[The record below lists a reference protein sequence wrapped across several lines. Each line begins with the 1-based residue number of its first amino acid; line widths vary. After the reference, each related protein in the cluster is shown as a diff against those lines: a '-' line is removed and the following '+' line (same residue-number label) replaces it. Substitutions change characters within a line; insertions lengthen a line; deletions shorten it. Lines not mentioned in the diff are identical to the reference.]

1 MIAPENSTSPVE
13 PEKKH
18 FTGGAP
24 RSADERSSELP
35 DPTVPV
41 RAKGTELLY
50 EALTS
55 SSTDQQPK
63 ADMWHNFARDI
74 LTLYLKNLKKYKT
87 CVRSKVTNLKNPPK
101 ILTTNLA
108 FWDHVAK
115 RICQNDCPGNGT
127 RGPEAVESCIHGISH
142 PGTPVSPSGG
152 GHTDKIK
159 CRSYKIKCRSC
170 EKFNCKVTV
179 ITRGAL
185 FLPGWVRNSNPDEDT
200 MTSVICN
207 ECGEQWYHSR
217 WVCL

>member
-1 MIAPENSTSPVE
+1 MGGSEEKPGLSHDPSWVKIRGGSGSHSSCHDVAEAIEMIAPENSTSPVE

-24 RSADERSSELP
+24 QSADERSSELP

-87 CVRSKVTNLKNPPK
+87 CVRSKVTNLKNPPPLK
-101 ILTTNLA
+101 FSQQSLLSGTMSPREFAETTVVEMAHEDL
-108 FWDHVAK
+108 K
-115 RICQNDCPGNGT
+115 RLRAAYT
-127 RGPEAVESCIHGISH
+127 ESRIQEHH
-142 PGTPVSPSGG
+142 FPRVVGG
-152 GHTDKIK
+152 AQTK
-159 CRSYKIKCRSC
+159 
-170 EKFNCKVTV
+170 
-179 ITRGAL
+179 
-185 FLPGWVRNSNPDEDT
+185 
-200 MTSVICN
+200 
-207 ECGEQWYHSR
+207 
-217 WVCL
+217 